1 MSILVVDDMP
11 DFRQIMQ
18 AVLENAG
25 YNDVITAGSTQ
36 EAFAILGLADPTL
49 PTPSVDVILLDI
61 KMPEMDGVEACQ
73 RIKSESKLRDIPV
86 IMVTGVA
93 AEERLEQAFSAGA
106 TDYIL
111 KPTSPAEMIARIG
124 SALELKQEME
134 RRKSGHVSDLEE
146 KNRELELAFIEL
158 EKKNQELEESSRAK
172 TQILSTATHELKTPL
187 TSIIGYLDIVLMR
200 QHRVGP

>member
-111 KPTSPAEMIARIG
+111 KPTSPAKMIARIG

-146 KNRELELAFIEL
+146 KNRELEL

>member
-146 KNRELELAFIEL
+146 KNRELEL